1 MEDSHQEHVY
11 VQFCFDLLSTRHYS
25 TDCVTGNTEEVG
37 HAPNCIMVEAI
48 NQSGARIFL
57 GVNLEEIVARG
68 MKKISLRVFSAL
80 TSLVI

>member
-1 MEDSHQEHVY
+1 MKQYEQCCD
-11 VQFCFDLLSTRHYS
+11 
-25 TDCVTGNTEEVG
+25 TEEVG

>member
-1 MEDSHQEHVY
+1 M
-11 VQFCFDLLSTRHYS
+11 TA
-25 TDCVTGNTEEVG
+25 EEVG

-57 GVNLEEIVARG
+57 GVNLEEIVAGG
-68 MKKISLRVFSAL
+68 MKEISLRVFSAL

>member
-1 MEDSHQEHVY
+1 MGEECIIYGCSGLQ
-11 VQFCFDLLSTRHYS
+11 LAP
-25 TDCVTGNTEEVG
+25 EEVG

-48 NQSGARIFL
+48 NQSGARIFS

>member
-1 MEDSHQEHVY
+1 MAGYWPRAFFLRFYGPRLRPSP
-11 VQFCFDLLSTRHYS
+11 
-25 TDCVTGNTEEVG
+25 EEVG

-57 GVNLEEIVARG
+57 GVNLEEIVARE
-68 MKKISLRVFSAL
+68 MKRISLRVFLAF

>member
-1 MEDSHQEHVY
+1 MLGHKRRGH
-11 VQFCFDLLSTRHYS
+11 LSYAP
-25 TDCVTGNTEEVG
+25 EEVG

-57 GVNLEEIVARG
+57 GVDLEEIVARG
-68 MKKISLRVFSAL
+68 MKRISLRVFSAL